1 MTLIEAYAAGQ
12 SLDDLAAQV
21 LSRQVPIEDL
31 RWTPTTPGS
40 RSRAEQ

>member
-31 RWTPTTPGS
+31 ALDSDNPR
-40 RSRAEQ
+40 